1 MPRLILRGI
10 FMKKPVFPALI
21 LPALL
26 FVLGGLE
33 AQEPSQA
40 AYNNIIAHYAPRSNF
55 IAGTIVRGDI
65 DKILTAGLRAPS
77 AGNRQPWHFTVIQNS
92 ALAGQ
97 IVPNMPE
104 GNILIVISG
113 PGDGKTD
120 GRVILDCGLA
130 TESIYLAA
138 QALGYG
144 SRIYTG
150 PTNTVNGRFK
160 TNLGLPA
167 GYSAIALVRV
177 GRVQQV
183 DASSAASAR
192 KSLNEIV
199 TYK

>member
-1 MPRLILRGI
+1 
-10 FMKKPVFPALI
+10 MKKPALPTLI
-21 LPALL
+21 LSALL
-26 FVLGGLE
+26 FVLGSLE
-33 AQEPSQA
+33 AQEVNQA
-40 AYNNIIAHYAPRSNF
+40 AYNNTIAHYAARSNF
-55 IAGTIVRGDI
+55 IAGTIGRGDI

-77 AGNRQPWHFTVIQNS
+77 ASNRQPWHFTVLQNS
-92 ALAGQ
+92 ALAGR

-113 PGDGKTD
+113 SGDGKTN

-150 PTNTVNGRFK
+150 PIDAVNSQFK
-160 TNLGLPA
+160 AELGLPA
-167 GYSAIALVRV
+167 GYSAVALVRV
-177 GRVQQV
+177 GKVQQV
-183 DASSAASAR
+183 DVSSAASAR